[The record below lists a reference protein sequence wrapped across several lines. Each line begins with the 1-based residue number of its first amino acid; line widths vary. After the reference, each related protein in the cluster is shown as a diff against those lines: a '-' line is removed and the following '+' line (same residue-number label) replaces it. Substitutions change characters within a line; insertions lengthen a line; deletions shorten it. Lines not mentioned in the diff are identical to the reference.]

1 MEIDR
6 QRDNRMTSGAG
17 DKERERERENKRLRA
32 STTFRSISS
41 LCHRCITI
49 THLSY
54 RFPISETSATA
65 LCGTM
70 LLRVFGWSSNK
81 KIQKGKCSV
90 QPGGLPTSV
99 TFCYLSV
106 CGCHCVP
113 SYPLSLFPPNS
124 LSFAR
129 STCTLHK
136 RTKNNTWKILTTLS
150 LRELEESKMHQ
161 REFVILP
168 EVGSTWH
175 SLKMAQPSGC
185 WCQGFRAWRV
195 LHDNTLMC
203 HKLETIW
210 EHIVT

>member
-1 MEIDR
+1 MDKRSRR
-6 QRDNRMTSGAG
+6 QR
-17 DKERERERENKRLRA
+17 KREREGRENKRLRA

-81 KIQKGKCSV
+81 KIQKGKSSV

-99 TFCYLSV
+99 TFCCLSV

-136 RTKNNTWKILTTLS
+136 RTKNQHLEDLDNT
-150 LRELEESKMHQ
+150 
-161 REFVILP
+161 VI
-168 EVGSTWH
+168 ERT
-175 SLKMAQPSGC
+175 
-185 WCQGFRAWRV
+185 WRV
-195 LHDNTLMC
+195 QNAPKRIC
-203 HKLETIW
+203 HPTRSRFNLTQS
-210 EHIVT
+210 